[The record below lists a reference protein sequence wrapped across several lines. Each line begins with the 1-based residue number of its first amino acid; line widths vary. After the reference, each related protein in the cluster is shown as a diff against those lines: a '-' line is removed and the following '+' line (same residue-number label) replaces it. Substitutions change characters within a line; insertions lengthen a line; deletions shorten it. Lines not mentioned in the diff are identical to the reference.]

1 MNHKKLSKV
10 CPLKCTVED
19 QEKKRDGRREEGNTC
34 STASACNT
42 PRPSMLQE
50 KLNNLGHTANMMVE
64 CHSNRP
70 LDIATVTVN
79 NLEKL
84 EQPTVRNIKYRARED
99 KNMGY
104 LIKVILL

>member
-1 MNHKKLSKV
+1 MGG
-10 CPLKCTVED
+10 
-19 QEKKRDGRREEGNTC
+19 GRREEGYTC

-64 CHSNRP
+64 HPSNRP
-70 LDIATVTVN
+70 LDIVTVTVN

-84 EQPTVRNIKYRARED
+84 KHPNVRKMNTWVGKKKTWDI
-99 KNMGY
+99 Y
-104 LIKVILL
+104 LIKLILL

>member
-1 MNHKKLSKV
+1 MHSGR
-10 CPLKCTVED
+10 PREI
-19 QEKKRDGRREEGNTC
+19 QRDGRREEGNTC

-42 PRPSMLQE
+42 PRRSMLQE

-64 CHSNRP
+64 RPSNRP

-84 EQPTVRNIKYRARED
+84 EQLTVRKMNTGVGRKKIWA
-99 KNMGY
+99 Y
-104 LIKVILL
+104 LFKVILL